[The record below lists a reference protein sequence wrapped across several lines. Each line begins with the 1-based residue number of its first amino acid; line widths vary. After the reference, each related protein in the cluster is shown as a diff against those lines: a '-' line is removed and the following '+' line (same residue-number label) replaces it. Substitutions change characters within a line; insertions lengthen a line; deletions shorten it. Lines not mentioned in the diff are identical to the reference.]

1 MPSIRL
7 TGDIAHIMEG
17 TRAQAADLNLTLA
30 EDGFPVAVTIRK
42 GPLEVLTEAESGAI
56 FCGSRA
62 EFFRGLTMLAARFD
76 ERPFRVRETPSLDLL
91 GAMLDCSR
99 NAVPTM
105 EAAKTFLR
113 RLSRMGYNAV
123 LLYTEDTYEVA
134 GRPYFGYLRGRFSQA
149 ELRELDQYAD
159 ALGIEMIPCIQTLGH
174 MARALRWPCMEDVR
188 DTDDVLLLDEEKTY
202 ARIEEMI
209 VSASRPF
216 ATRRIHIGM
225 DEAYGLGRGKYMDRH
240 GYVPQSELMQ
250 KHLARIGGILK
261 KHGLHAMMWSDMY
274 FHMAQPGSAAAYP
287 AGCTLSEAIVAAAPK
302 DIDLVYWDYYTED
315 GALARHLFAEH
326 ARFSADTLFAGGVYT
341 WNGPVPDYDKAEAT
355 TRVLMTAC
363 REAGVRQAFATMWG
377 DDGAECS
384 LFAALPAL
392 LYAAELSRGNDDL
405 ESIKKK
411 FFDLF
416 GESYDDVL
424 SMGELDIL
432 LKKTADGQDC
442 ASKILLYNDVLMGI
456 YDPLVP
462 EDAAEKFASL
472 AEHFEKCAA
481 GTKYFAPHFEC
492 YVALARV
499 LEKKATVGIA
509 LRAAYKAG
517 DRDTLR
523 ALSETLLEI
532 AKRMREF
539 LRLYRIL
546 WMSEKRP
553 HGFDVQEIRIG
564 GAVTRVE
571 SAAERI
577 NDYLDG
583 KIGRIDELEET
594 LLVDNSAWNSWGR
607 AATPNV
613 L

>member
-1 MPSIRL
+1 MKQP
-7 TGDIAHIMEG
+7 
-17 TRAQAADLNLTLA
+17 
-30 EDGFPVAVTIRK
+30 
-42 GPLEVLTEAESGAI
+42 
-56 FCGSRA
+56 
-62 EFFRGLTMLAARFD
+62 MLG
-76 ERPFRVRETPSLDLL
+76 V
-91 GAMLDCSR
+91 MVDCSR
-99 NAVPTM
+99 NAVPNMTS
-105 EAAKTFLR
+105 AKYFIDCLEK
-113 RLSRMGYNAV
+113 MGYNT
-123 LLYTEDTYEVA
+123 LMYYTEDTYEVKDE
-134 GRPYFGYLRGRFSQA
+134 PYFGYLRGRFTA
-149 ELRELDQYAD
+149 DELRELDAYA
-159 ALGIEMIPCIQTLGH
+159 AAHGIELIPCIQTLAH
-174 MARALRWPCMEDVR
+174 LNAIFRWDVYREINDTADILLVENERTMQLIENMFRSLRECFRSD
-188 DTDDVLLLDEEKTY
+188 K
-202 ARIEEMI
+202 
-209 VSASRPF
+209 
-216 ATRRIHIGM
+216 IHIGM
-225 DEAYGLGRGKYMDRH
+225 DEAHMLGLGKFLDRH
-240 GYVPQSELMQ
+240 GYQNRTEILLN
-250 KHLARIGGILK
+250 HLNKVCKMADRYGFK
-261 KHGLHAMMWSDMY
+261 PMMWGDMFFRLAAHGQY
-274 FHMAQPGSAAAYP
+274 YVKIDDEAAAKIRP
-287 AGCTLSEAIVAAAPK
+287 LIPENLT
-302 DIDLVYWDYYTED
+302 LVYWDYYSKNED
-315 GALARHLFAEH
+315 TYRLMVDGNKKLCDRVIFG
-326 ARFSADTLFAGGVYT
+326 GGVWT
-341 WNGPVPDYDKAEAT
+341 WSGFVPSNRTTYAAT
-355 TRVLMTAC
+355 KPAVTVC
-363 REAGVRQAFATMWG
+363 REKGISDLFFTMWG

-492 YVALARV
+492 YAALARV

-583 KIGRIDELEET
+583 KLDRIDELEET

>member
-1 MPSIRL
+1 MKQP
-7 TGDIAHIMEG
+7 
-17 TRAQAADLNLTLA
+17 
-30 EDGFPVAVTIRK
+30 
-42 GPLEVLTEAESGAI
+42 
-56 FCGSRA
+56 
-62 EFFRGLTMLAARFD
+62 MLG
-76 ERPFRVRETPSLDLL
+76 V
-91 GAMLDCSR
+91 MVDCSR
-99 NAVPTM
+99 NAVPNM
-105 EAAKTFLR
+105 QSAKYFIDCLEK
-113 RLSRMGYNAV
+113 MGYNT
-123 LLYTEDTYEVA
+123 LMYYTEDTYEVKDE
-134 GRPYFGYLRGRFSQA
+134 PYFGYLRGRFTA
-149 ELRELDQYAD
+149 DELRELDAYA
-159 ALGIEMIPCIQTLGH
+159 AAHGIELIPCIQTLAH
-174 MARALRWPCMEDVR
+174 LNAIFRWDVYR
-188 DTDDVLLLDEEKTY
+188 EINDTADILLVENERTMQL
-202 ARIEEMI
+202 IENIFKPMMWGDMFFRLAAHGQYYVKI
-209 VSASRPF
+209 D
-216 ATRRIHIGM
+216 
-225 DEAYGLGRGKYMDRH
+225 DEA
-240 GYVPQSELMQ
+240 
-250 KHLARIGGILK
+250 
-261 KHGLHAMMWSDMY
+261 
-274 FHMAQPGSAAAYP
+274 AAKIRP
-287 AGCTLSEAIVAAAPK
+287 LIPENLT
-302 DIDLVYWDYYTED
+302 LVYWDYYSTSED
-315 GALARHLFAEH
+315 TYRLMVDGNKKLCDRVIFG
-326 ARFSADTLFAGGVYT
+326 GGVWT
-341 WNGPVPDYDKAEAT
+341 WSGFVPSNRTTYAAT
-355 TRVLMTAC
+355 KPAVTVC
-363 REAGVRQAFATMWG
+363 REKGISDLFFTMWG

-492 YVALARV
+492 YAALARV

-583 KIGRIDELEET
+583 KLDRIDELEET

>member
-1 MPSIRL
+1 MTNQP
-7 TGDIAHIMEG
+7 
-17 TRAQAADLNLTLA
+17 
-30 EDGFPVAVTIRK
+30 
-42 GPLEVLTEAESGAI
+42 
-56 FCGSRA
+56 
-62 EFFRGLTMLAARFD
+62 MLG
-76 ERPFRVRETPSLDLL
+76 V
-91 GAMLDCSR
+91 MLDCSR
-99 NAVPTM
+99 NAVPNM
-105 EAAKTFLR
+105 QSAKYFIDCLEK
-113 RLSRMGYNAV
+113 MGYNT
-123 LLYTEDTYEVA
+123 LMYYTEDTYEVENE
-134 GRPYFGYLRGRFSQA
+134 PYFGYLRGRFTA
-149 ELRELDQYAD
+149 EELRELDAYSEAH
-159 ALGIEMIPCIQTLGH
+159 GIELVPCVQTLAH
-174 MARALRWPCMEDVR
+174 LRTAFRWSAYTPINDTADILLMDDERTYLLIENIFRSLRACFK
-188 DTDDVLLLDEEKTY
+188 TDQV
-202 ARIEEMI
+202 
-209 VSASRPF
+209 
-216 ATRRIHIGM
+216 HIGM
-225 DEAYGLGRGKYMDRH
+225 DEAHMMGLGKYLDQHGFCDRR
-240 GYVPQSELMQ
+240 EIFLR
-250 KHLARIGGILK
+250 HLNRVCRIADKYGFRPMIWHDMLFASTK
-261 KHGLHAMMWSDMY
+261 DRAESD
-274 FHMAQPGSAAAYP
+274 
-287 AGCTLSEAIVAAAPK
+287 EALAEFRKQLPENLAV
-302 DIDLVYWDYYTED
+302 VYWNYYNTDEATYRAGVNKSKKLGD
-315 GALARHLFAEH
+315 KAV
-326 ARFSADTLFAGGVYT
+326 FAGGVWT
-341 WNGPVPDYDKAEAT
+341 WSGFVPANRT
-355 TRVLMTAC
+355 TFAVTKPALDAC
-363 REAGVRQAFATMWG
+363 RKEDITDVLFTMWG

-411 FFDLF
+411 FYELF

-492 YVALARV
+492 YAALARV

-583 KIGRIDELEET
+583 KLDRIDELEET

>member
-1 MPSIRL
+1 MS
-7 TGDIAHIMEG
+7 
-17 TRAQAADLNLTLA
+17 
-30 EDGFPVAVTIRK
+30 
-42 GPLEVLTEAESGAI
+42 
-56 FCGSRA
+56 
-62 EFFRGLTMLAARFD
+62 
-76 ERPFRVRETPSLDLL
+76 
-91 GAMLDCSR
+91 
-99 NAVPTM
+99 
-105 EAAKTFLR
+105 
-113 RLSRMGYNAV
+113 
-123 LLYTEDTYEVA
+123 
-134 GRPYFGYLRGRFSQA
+134 
-149 ELRELDQYAD
+149 
-159 ALGIEMIPCIQTLGH
+159 
-174 MARALRWPCMEDVR
+174 
-188 DTDDVLLLDEEKTY
+188 
-202 ARIEEMI
+202 
-209 VSASRPF
+209 
-216 ATRRIHIGM
+216 
-225 DEAYGLGRGKYMDRH
+225 
-240 GYVPQSELMQ
+240 
-250 KHLARIGGILK
+250 
-261 KHGLHAMMWSDMY
+261 
-274 FHMAQPGSAAAYP
+274 
-287 AGCTLSEAIVAAAPK
+287 
-302 DIDLVYWDYYTED
+302 
-315 GALARHLFAEH
+315 
-326 ARFSADTLFAGGVYT
+326 
-341 WNGPVPDYDKAEAT
+341 
-355 TRVLMTAC
+355 
-363 REAGVRQAFATMWG
+363 
-377 DDGAECS
+377 
-384 LFAALPAL
+384 
-392 LYAAELSRGNDDL
+392 AAELSRGNDDL

-416 GESYDDVL
+416 GESNDDVM

-432 LKKTADGQDC
+432 LKKKADGHDC

-462 EDAAEKFASL
+462 ENAAEKYASL

-481 GTKYFAPHFEC
+481 KTKYFAPHFEC

-509 LRAAYKAG
+509 LRAAYKEG

-523 ALSETLLEI
+523 ALSETLSDI

-583 KIGRIDELEET
+583 KIERIDELEET